1 MTEQTFMRFKEFI
14 EGTLGI
20 KIPPAKKVMLESRF
34 SKRVRALG
42 LTSMED
48 YCDYV
53 FSPEGYDLEI
63 QQLMDTVTTNETSF
77 FREAHHFE
85 FLEKTVLPQYVKQGL
100 KDLNIWSVAAAT
112 GQEAY
117 TLAITME
124 EFMSRTGYRFNYRI
138 LGTDISEAV
147 LHIANTGIY
156 TEHQASKIPG
166 PLQRRYCR
174 RNRDPDQKNI
184 RIIPAIRDRVVFGKM
199 NLMSENYPLGKQ
211 YQIVFCRNVF
221 IYFERETQKKVLN
234 RIFRHIAPGGYLF
247 MGHSE
252 NLSNTDLPLKSVS
265 SAVYRKAGNT

>member
-1 MTEQTFMRFKEFI
+1 MTDQTFKRFKEFI

-34 SKRVRALG
+34 AKRVRTLG
-42 LTSMED
+42 MESMEE

-63 QQLMDTVTTNETSF
+63 QQLMDAVTTNETSF
-77 FREAHHFE
+77 FRESHHFDY
-85 FLEKTVLPQYVKQGL
+85 LEKSVLPEYAAQGL
-100 KDLNIWSVAAAT
+100 KDINIWSVAAST

-117 TLAITME
+117 TLAMVME

-138 LGTDISEAV
+138 LGTDISETV

-156 TEHQASKIPG
+156 TEHQASKIP
-166 PLQRRYCR
+166 PVLQRRYCR
-174 RNRDPDQKNI
+174 KNRDPEQKTI
-184 RIIPAIRDRVVFGKM
+184 RIIPALRDRVVFGKM
-199 NLMSENYPLGKQ
+199 NLMNETYPLGKQ
-211 YQIVFCRNVF
+211 YHIVFCRNVF

-234 RIFRHIAPGGYLF
+234 RIFRHIMPGGYLF

-252 NLSNTDLPLKSVS
+252 NLSNTELPLTSVS
-265 SAVYRKAGNT
+265 SAVYRKEGAT